1 MNVSFNLSQDG
12 LNSKLHISH
21 HCITI
26 KCFKKVYQFVKFF
39 RTNVSDT
46 VWLHLSFATV
56 CYTFYPSA
64 VSDIFRVW
72 EKCLPRC
79 SFEAERFVFV
89 FFVYHVGGC
98 AQLFTF
104 HAFEKVGFGNFRTFP
119 FQFRLFFFQGKKT
132 NQFWFWRFK
141 KFMVAHDKGDAWVK
155 RMIITSDKSSSVFFE
170 FPIRFVGLVTVFSG
184 NWNVSLFFFG
194 YCRAGE
200 LVVST
205 QMSTWECIFV
215 TRKQ

>member
-1 MNVSFNLSQDG
+1 MCQIPFDYICLLLQYAIPFILQPFQISSEFEKNVFQDVVLRLKG
-12 LNSKLHISH
+12 LCLFFL
-21 HCITI
+21 CIMLVDVLNFSPFMPLKRLVLVI
-26 KCFKKVYQFVKFF
+26 LGHFPF
-39 RTNVSDT
+39 
-46 VWLHLSFATV
+46 SFA
-56 CYTFYPSA
+56 C
-64 VSDIFRVW
+64 
-72 EKCLPRC
+72 
-79 SFEAERFVFV
+79 
-89 FFVYHVGGC
+89 
-98 AQLFTF
+98 
-104 HAFEKVGFGNFRTFP
+104 
-119 FQFRLFFFQGKKT
+119 FFFQGKKT